1 MSNNTT
7 YVLADDIHVLP
18 AKRSG
23 DDNQDDELLGLPPP
37 SKKERMDPSY
47 HFGPQDEHGQEE
59 AVDFA
64 MQLLDGQI
72 AAPNEPSLE
81 FSVAPHRDTIGL
93 RSGEFVTQ
101 ICASVKA
108 CELPAGDAFARAPID
123 IVVALDVSGS
133 MVSSIIY

>member
-7 YVLADDIHVLP
+7 PFFLADDIHVLP

-23 DDNQDDELLGLPPP
+23 DDDQDDELLGLPPP
-37 SKKERMDPSY
+37 SKRERMDPSY

-93 RSGEFVTQ
+93 RSGEFVSQVRTFYNNTFANVFLFLTPLLY
-101 ICASVKA
+101 ICIYSDMRK
-108 CELPAGDAFARAPID
+108 CE
-123 IVVALDVSGS
+123 S
-133 MVSSIIY
+133 M